1 MRRTGLQNAKIQQV
15 IAALGHTQKI
25 VICDVGLP
33 IPAGVETIDL
43 AVENGIPGFL
53 DVLRPVVRELVCEKY
68 IYAEEMDAAG
78 GELLKQMR
86 DLLDG
91 VPSEA
96 VRHEQF
102 KDMIRDARAVIRT
115 GSCTPYSNV
124 LLVGGVNF

>member
-68 IYAEEMDAAG
+68 IYAEEMDAARVTLRKTPASG
-78 GELLKQMR
+78 SLGPQSQPNMQWALRRWGKPWVASE
-86 DLLDG
+86 
-91 VPSEA
+91 VPSA
-96 VRHEQF
+96 LTCR
-102 KDMIRDARAVIRT
+102 
-115 GSCTPYSNV
+115 
-124 LLVGGVNF
+124 